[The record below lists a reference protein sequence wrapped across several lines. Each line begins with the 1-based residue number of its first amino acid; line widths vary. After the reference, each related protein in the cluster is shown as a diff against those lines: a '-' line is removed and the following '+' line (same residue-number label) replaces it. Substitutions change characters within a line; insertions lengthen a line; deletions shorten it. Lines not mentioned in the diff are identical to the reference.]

1 VHEDVDLEPALRA
14 AEDTAVALGSAT
26 VAMVDGVW
34 ALACPIAE
42 PGATEAHGMI
52 VLARRSNAFADEER
66 DLLRHLCEQAGVA
79 AGNSQ
84 RHETLHRQALTD
96 ELTGLANH
104 RRLQELLGQG
114 AERYVAAGAPL
125 ALILFDLDNF
135 KVVNDTRGHQ
145 TGDRVLRAV
154 SDTLRDCCRAGDEPA
169 RYGGEELAIVV
180 QGASFEEV
188 LALAE
193 RARASVAALELV
205 DMEGADLRV
214 STSVGVAELGP
225 GMETVEALIASAD
238 AALYRAKH
246 AGKNCVRF
254 GPAADDSSSL
264 VSLQEH

>member
-1 VHEDVDLEPALRA
+1 
-14 AEDTAVALGSAT
+14 AVALGAAT
-26 VAMVDGVW
+26 TAMVDGVW
-34 ALACPIAE
+34 ALACPITE
-42 PGATEAHGMI
+42 PEVGQAHGMI
-52 VLARRSNAFADEER
+52 VLARRASAFADEER

-104 RRLQELLGQG
+104 RRLQELLAQG
-114 AERYVAAGAPL
+114 AERHQATGAPL

-135 KVVNDTRGHQ
+135 KRVNDTRGHQ
-145 TGDRVLRAV
+145 TGDQVLRAV
-154 SDTLRDCCRAGDEPA
+154 SNTLRDCCRAGDEPA

-180 QGASFEEV
+180 QGASFGEV

-193 RARASVAALELV
+193 RARAAVASLELV
-205 DMEGADLRV
+205 DVQGADLAV

-225 GMETVEALIASAD
+225 SVTTVTALIAEAD
-238 AALYRAKH
+238 AALYAAKD

-254 GPAADDSSSL
+254 GPASDHPTLLRA
-264 VSLQEH
+264 